1 MVRKP
6 CSLYFAGY
14 KAFVCIFILIF
25 SKYFHFFSLL
35 MSTWILIYLGMGFL
49 MNLAGPLAL
58 QIRTEMKDLRRQT
71 IPVSEVKSRRRK
83 LLFTEIIFR
92 ALVLLLFPF
101 AYMLFVIDIF
111 REKRENSLKNQKHP
125 KVTAEI
131 QKLMAQKKW
140 EIIENRSFIYYRDT
154 HGEGTIKCHGCGFR
168 EEIVGFTGGTNESKH
183 LSRGYQCQKCGKF
196 HSVKFLGSRMI
207 TPFLKCSCGGELSN
221 VNPLF
226 CPRCMTRDVCFVC
239 ECYI

>member
-1 MVRKP
+1 M
-6 CSLYFAGY
+6 LTW
-14 KAFVCIFILIF
+14 
-25 SKYFHFFSLL
+25 LL
-35 MSTWILIYLGMGFL
+35 VYLGFGII
-49 MNLAGPLAL
+49 MNLAGPLAV

-71 IPVSEVKSRRRK
+71 VPVHEVRSRRHK
-83 LLFTEIIFR
+83 LLIAEIIFR

-101 AYMLFVIDIF
+101 AYLLWVIDIF
-111 REKRENSLKNQKHP
+111 RSKKETAARNQKHSRIN
-125 KVTAEI
+125 AEI
-131 QKLMAQKKW
+131 EKLMERKKW

-168 EEIVGFTGGTNESKH
+168 EEIVGFTGVADSKQ
-183 LSRGYQCQKCGKF
+183 LSRGYQCQKCGRF

-221 VNPLF
+221 VNPIF
-226 CPRCMTRDVCFVC
+226 CPRCKTRDVCFVC